1 VFLVLC
7 AQPASSPV
15 AGTPSSPQRRHPST
29 GEAAHK
35 AARTAFAQQSLLV
48 GRPPPTGG
56 AGAMHPPVLQVG
68 ALPRAPPPS
77 AGASAPGAAAAVA
90 IRACGGSAGTGA
102 ASTAPAPSPANRLAQ
117 PQWPQP
123 GHGAQAFVG
132 RHTFHPAEPFLPV
145 PGSALRQAPSSS
157 TPVIDGVVE
166 RPGLPAAASTS
177 FFPWSGLAVTP
188 ERPDLRHSAPA
199 FLASPQPTS
208 IAVPSAA
215 SSSGVAPM
223 AAVYPSAHI
232 QAVMHVMQA
241 NPLFAVALGMFASA
255 LVCGSDSGGFGSG
268 EPPAHKRVRTE
279 EPPPGAPPS

>member
-1 VFLVLC
+1 MHRPTL
-7 AQPASSPV
+7 QPE
-15 AGTPSSPQRRHPST
+15 AGALPR
-29 GEAAHK
+29 A
-35 AARTAFAQQSLLV
+35 
-48 GRPPPTGG
+48 PPP
-56 AGAMHPPVLQVG
+56 HPPVLQVG
-68 ALPRAPPPS
+68 AFPRAPPPS
-77 AGASAPGAAAAVA
+77 AGATAPGAAAAVA

-132 RHTFHPAEPFLPV
+132 RHTFHPAEPFLQV

-157 TPVIDGVVE
+157 TPGIDVLNV
-166 RPGLPAAASTS
+166 RVYLLQPQLV
-177 FFPWSGLAVTP
+177 FPLVRLAVTP
-188 ERPDLRHSAPA
+188 ERPDPRPSAPA

-241 NPLFAVALGMFASA
+241 NPLFAVALGKLASA
-255 LVCGSDSGGFGSG
+255 LVCGSDSGGLGSG
-268 EPPAHKRVRTE
+268 EPPAHKRLRTE
-279 EPPPGAPPS
+279 EPPPGAPPR